1 MRSGERVV
9 ISPTA
14 VRTIDASPS
23 NASGVKRT
31 VVAPRLR
38 WTIEQLQAS
47 IVTLGPVAR
56 RVRWQGRVVLMVF
69 S

>member
-1 MRSGERVV
+1 LWSGERVV

-14 VRTIDASPS
+14 ASIIDASPS
-23 NASGVKRT
+23 NASGVKRM

-47 IVTLGPVAR
+47 IVTLGPEAR
-56 RVRWQGRVVLMVF
+56 RVRWQGRVVLMGF
-69 S
+69 N